1 MFGEQC
7 RSIRWITLGCTPRSA
22 NQSMPDET
30 PADTTQIKQTPVK
43 AINPSGEEIEITEI
57 VATQPLVV
65 PVEAPASSLPRTG
78 SSLPLLEAAGLLAL
92 AAAVVLRVA
101 AQKIV

>member
-22 NQSMPDET
+22 NQSMPHET

-43 AINPSGEEIEITEI
+43 AINPSSEEIEITEI
-57 VATQPLVV
+57 VATEPLVV
-65 PVEAPASSLPRTG
+65 PVEAPASSLPKTG
-78 SSLPLLEAAGLLAL
+78 SSLPFLEAAGLMAL
-92 AAAVVLRVA
+92 AAVVALRVA
-101 AQKIV
+101 VLKMG